1 MSYKTNYEPYSSTSA
16 TASQRQRI
24 PAAQSLHP
32 LSALYPHVESLRPSQ
47 LHEVI
52 PEWYMEENPE
62 AAADSYWARVAG
74 YTSAEP
80 ASPAAS
86 FASIN
91 SSASRSGRSRMR
103 AMSKVRKTLRSA
115 GSSTSL
121 RSTYSRSSHRSQD
134 LLSPY

>member
-1 MSYKTNYEPYSSTSA
+1 MSYKTNYEPYRSASRRKGIPTS
-16 TASQRQRI
+16 
-24 PAAQSLHP
+24 QSLHP

-62 AAADSYWARVAG
+62 AAADSYWARVVG

-86 FASIN
+86 LFSQHSIN
-91 SSASRSGRSRMR
+91 SSASRQSRNRMR
-103 AMSKVRKTLRSA
+103 AMSKMRKTLRSA
-115 GSSTSL
+115 GSTASL
-121 RSTYSRSSHRSQD
+121 RSTSSRSTHRSQG

>member
-1 MSYKTNYEPYSSTSA
+1 MSYKTNYEPYSSTA
-16 TASQRQRI
+16 AAASQRQRI
-24 PAAQSLHP
+24 PASQCLHP

-52 PEWYMEENPE
+52 PEWYMEDNAE

-86 FASIN
+86 F
-91 SSASRSGRSRMR
+91 
-103 AMSKVRKTLRSA
+103 V
-115 GSSTSL
+115 
-121 RSTYSRSSHRSQD
+121 SQH
-134 LLSPY
+134 